1 MTSPDRDGYREHWQQ
16 VSRYGSQPGY
26 RAPNEQRF
34 AAAAAAREAMI
45 AGRAPAVPTTDP
57 SVSRRP
63 WAVVV
68 AAVLGAVAPLF
79 VLLALTIAA
88 FTGGRVLRVLGWA
101 LHGIGDSTEAAG
113 VSAAGDVTAF
123 LANVILFVGVVAGV
137 VVMIGFSTY
146 AWRMLVGTGRARW
159 VALVCLALGFLV
171 ITPLSP
177 LLIGGFL
184 LLGTLSV
191 VFAFLPDSSAWFA
204 QQRRN
209 RAAPGKRERPG
220 GADWY

>member
-1 MTSPDRDGYREHWQQ
+1 M
-16 VSRYGSQPGY
+16 
-26 RAPNEQRF
+26 PNEQRF
-34 AAAAAAREAMI
+34 AAAAAAREAML
-45 AGRAPAVPTTDP
+45 AGSAPAVPTTDP

-63 WAVVV
+63 WEVVV

-137 VVMIGFSTY
+137 VVMIGFHICLED
-146 AWRMLVGTGRARW
+146 ARRHRAHGGWRLCVWHWDSRHH
-159 VALVCLALGFLV
+159 
-171 ITPLSP
+171 PLSRC
-177 LLIGGFL
+177 
-184 LLGTLSV
+184 SS
-191 VFAFLPDSSAWFA
+191 ADSSCWAL
-204 QQRRN
+204 
-209 RAAPGKRERPG
+209 
-220 GADWY
+220 